1 MPSVVGRHELSL
13 IPEYRI
19 VSLQDSRHA
28 GLEGSAE
35 AIAEAGRAVAAVA
48 PSGLYLCVN
57 QDQLPVDIDLVI
69 WDGPPPHDPDPA
81 AGWTRAGIFTMPFPS
96 GDIALGDLG
105 GRAVS
110 GSWLRGRTG
119 DYTVEVWSRG
129 RERAAIR
136 QAEMF
141 GETAD
146 LTIPESTAYI
156 QREGSGIEQYQLR
169 LWPHAQT
176 GAVERSSISAKW

>member
-1 MPSVVGRHELSL
+1 MRSVIGHHELSL
-13 IPEYRI
+13 VPEYRI

-35 AIAEAGRAVAAVA
+35 AIAQASRAVAAVA
-48 PSGLYLCVN
+48 PSGLYLSVN
-57 QDQLPVDIDLVI
+57 QDQLPVDIELVI
-69 WDGPPPHDPDPA
+69 WDGPPSPDPDPA

-96 GDIALGDLG
+96 GDVALGDLG

-110 GSWLRGRTG
+110 GPWLRDRTG

-129 RERAAIR
+129 RKEAALR
-136 QAEMF
+136 QVEMF
-141 GETAD
+141 SETAE

-169 LWPHAQT
+169 LWPHT
-176 GAVERSSISAKW
+176 HPTAVTRSHCS

>member
-1 MPSVVGRHELSL
+1 MPSVVGHHELRL
-13 IPEYRI
+13 VPEYRI

-35 AIAEAGRAVAAVA
+35 AIAEASRAVAAVA
-48 PSGLYLCVN
+48 PSGLYLSVN
-57 QDQLPVDIDLVI
+57 QDQLPVDIELVI

-81 AGWTRAGIFTMPFPS
+81 AGWIRVGIFTMPFAS

-105 GRAVS
+105 GRAIS
-110 GSWLRGRTG
+110 GAWLRDRTG

-129 RERAAIR
+129 RKQAAIR
-136 QAEMF
+136 QVEMF
-141 GETAD
+141 SETAQ
-146 LTIPESTAYI
+146 LTIPETTAYI

-169 LWPHAQT
+169 LWPNTPPGEA
-176 GAVERSSISAKW
+176 